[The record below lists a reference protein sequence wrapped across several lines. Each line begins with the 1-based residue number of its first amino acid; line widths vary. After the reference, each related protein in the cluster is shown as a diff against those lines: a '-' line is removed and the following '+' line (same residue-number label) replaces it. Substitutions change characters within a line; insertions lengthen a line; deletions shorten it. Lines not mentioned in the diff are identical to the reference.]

1 MPAVME
7 KATAVS
13 VNRIEKNA
21 APAVGKDKNMQID
34 ALTVS

>member
-1 MPAVME
+1 MPVVRE

-21 APAVGKDKNMQID
+21 APAVGKDTNIQID